1 MAKPTSPSKEDLSD
15 LIPRFDQRGM
25 DLGLERMQQA
35 LQAMGNPCAS
45 IPAIQVV
52 GTNGK
57 GSIASFIAS
66 SLKAAGIR
74 VGLTT
79 SPHLVSW
86 CERISSDGELISIV
100 ELRQRLTALQA
111 LAQTHR
117 LTPFELLMATAFDH
131 FRSREVELLV
141 LEVGLGGRLD
151 ATTAHPCR
159 PIIAMANIGLDHC
172 EHLGYSLKE
181 ITAEKSAVISPGA
194 AVISARQQAEVASI
208 LEDKAKHQQAR
219 LQWVSPLPDDWTLGL
234 PGVLQRQNAAVAK
247 GALESLVPLGW
258 RLNEDV
264 IRTGLA
270 HAYWPARLQT
280 VHWQSQPVLID
291 GAHNPPATERLA
303 HERQQWSNQEFGVC
317 WVLGL
322 QAHKQAPAML
332 RHLLKPSDLAWIVPV
347 PEHCSWTQHQLA
359 AHCPDLSSQLQSA
372 DNVEQVFSI
381 LLKQNRWPNPPPV
394 VAGSLYLLGDL
405 LAKQTIK
412 AE

>member
-1 MAKPTSPSKEDLSD
+1 MAKPTIPSREDLSD

-45 IPAIQVV
+45 VPAIQVV

-57 GSIASFIAS
+57 GSIASFLAS

-100 ELRQRLTALQA
+100 ELRQRLTALQP

-151 ATTAHPCR
+151 ATTAHPYR

-172 EHLGYSLKE
+172 EHLGYSLEE

-194 AVISARQQAEVASI
+194 VVISARQQAEVASI
-208 LEDKAKHQQAR
+208 LEDKAEHQQAR
-219 LQWVSPLPDDWTLGL
+219 LQWVSPLPEDWALGL

-247 GALESLVPLGW
+247 GALEALTPLGW
-258 RLNEDV
+258 RLNQDV

-280 VHWQSQPVLID
+280 VRWQSQPVLID
-291 GAHNPPATERLA
+291 GAHNPPAAERLA
-303 HERQQWSNQEFGVC
+303 HERQQWSNQELGVC

-322 QAHKQAPAML
+322 QAHKQAPVML
-332 RHLLKPSDLAWIVPV
+332 RHLLKPGDLAWIVPV
-347 PEHCSWTQHQLA
+347 PEHCSWTQHQLEE
-359 AHCPDLSSQLQSA
+359 HCPDLSSQLRSA

-405 LAKQTIK
+405 LAKQIIS

>member
-1 MAKPTSPSKEDLSD
+1 MAKPTSPSREDLSD

-100 ELRQRLTALQA
+100 ELRQRLTALQP

-151 ATTAHPCR
+151 ATTAHPYR

-194 AVISARQQAEVASI
+194 AVISARQQAEVAA
-208 LEDKAKHQQAR
+208 ER
-219 LQWVSPLPDDWTLGL
+219 G
-234 PGVLQRQNAAVAK
+234 G
-247 GALESLVPLGW
+247 
-258 RLNEDV
+258 
-264 IRTGLA
+264 
-270 HAYWPARLQT
+270 
-280 VHWQSQPVLID
+280 SQ
-291 GAHNPPATERLA
+291 G
-303 HERQQWSNQEFGVC
+303 
-317 WVLGL
+317 
-322 QAHKQAPAML
+322 
-332 RHLLKPSDLAWIVPV
+332 
-347 PEHCSWTQHQLA
+347 CS
-359 AHCPDLSSQLQSA
+359 
-372 DNVEQVFSI
+372 
-381 LLKQNRWPNPPPV
+381 
-394 VAGSLYLLGDL
+394 
-405 LAKQTIK
+405 
-412 AE
+412 